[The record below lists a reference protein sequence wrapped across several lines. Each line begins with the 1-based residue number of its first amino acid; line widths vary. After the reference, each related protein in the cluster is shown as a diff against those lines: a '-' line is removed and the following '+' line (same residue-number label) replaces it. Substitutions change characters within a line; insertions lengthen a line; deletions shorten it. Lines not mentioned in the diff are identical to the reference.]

1 MTKNKKAVLGIL
13 ATALILYMLRKQIAT
28 ALNKTPFGSVSD
40 KLFNVI
46 SSFEGFDQVAVYDVN
61 GYSVG
66 YGSHYNW
73 DAKRNVQKGDIV
85 DKATAKQWLLND
97 AQKDYAFVQSI
108 VRVPITDNQLLALSS
123 LSYNIGGNALA
134 NSSLIKLLNAGY
146 NVPSVASEFD
156 KWIFVAG
163 QKSEGL
169 KKRREAEKQL
179 FLS

>member
-13 ATALILYMLRKQIAT
+13 ATAIILYMLRKQIAS

-85 DKATAKQWLLND
+85 DKTTAKQWLLND

-134 NSSLIKLLNAGY
+134 NSSLIKLLNARY
-146 NVPSVASEFD
+146 NIPSVASEFD
-156 KWIFVAG
+156 KWVFVAG

-169 KKRREAEKQL
+169 KKRRQAEKQL

>member
-146 NVPSVASEFD
+146 NIPSVASEFD
-156 KWIFVAG
+156 KWVFVAG

-169 KKRREAEKQL
+169 KKRRQAEKQL

>member
-146 NVPSVASEFD
+146 DINSVANEFD
-156 KWIFVAG
+156 KWVFVAG

-169 KKRREAEKQL
+169 KKRRQAEKQL

>member
-156 KWIFVAG
+156 KWVFVAG

-169 KKRREAEKQL
+169 KKRRQAEKQL

>member
-97 AQKDYAFVQSI
+97 AQKDYAFVQSL

-146 NVPSVASEFD
+146 NIPSVASEFD
-156 KWIFVAG
+156 KWVFVAG

-169 KKRREAEKQL
+169 KKRRQAEKQL

>member
-13 ATALILYMLRKQIAT
+13 ATAIILYMLRKQIAT

-46 SSFEGFDQVAVYDVN
+46 SSFEGFDQIAKWDVN
-61 GYSVG
+61 GYAVG

-73 DAKRNVQKGDIV
+73 DAKRNVEKGDII
-85 DKATAKQWLLND
+85 DKATAKKWLLND
-97 AQKDYAFVQSI
+97 AQQDYNFVQSI
-108 VRVPITDNQLLALSS
+108 VKVPVTDNQLLALSS
-123 LSYNIGGNALA
+123 FSYNTGKGSLQ
-134 NSSLIKLLNAGY
+134 NSTLLRFLNAGY
-146 NVPSVASEFD
+146 NLTTIANEFD
-156 KWIFVAG
+156 KWVFVAG

-169 KKRREAEKQL
+169 KKRRQAEKQL

>member
-1 MTKNKKAVLGIL
+1 MTKNKKAVLRIL

-146 NVPSVASEFD
+146 NIPSVASEFD
-156 KWIFVAG
+156 KWVFVAG

-169 KKRREAEKQL
+169 KKRRQAEKQL

>member
-1 MTKNKKAVLGIL
+1 MTKDKKAVIGIVV
-13 ATALILYMLRKQIAT
+13 ATIILIMLRKQIAT

-61 GYSVG
+61 GYAVG

-73 DAKRNVQKGDIV
+73 DAKRPVQKGDII

-97 AQKDYAFVQSI
+97 AQQDYQFVQSI
-108 VRVPITDNQLLALSS
+108 VKVPINDNQLLALSS
-123 LSYNIGGNALA
+123 FSYNVGRGNLQNSTLLKMLNGGISKVL
-134 NSSLIKLLNAGY
+134 
-146 NVPSVASEFD
+146 VADEFD
-156 KWIFVAG
+156 KWVFVSG
-163 QKSEGL
+163 QKSDGL
-169 KKRREAEKQL
+169 KKRRQAEKQL

>member
-1 MTKNKKAVLGIL
+1 MTKNKKAVIGIVV
-13 ATALILYMLRKQIAT
+13 TSIIIIMLRKQIAS
-28 ALNKTPFGSVSD
+28 ALNKTPFGNISD

-46 SSFEGFDQVAVYDVN
+46 SSFEGFDQVAKPDVN

-85 DKATAKQWLLND
+85 DKVTAKQWLLND
-97 AQKDYAFVQSI
+97 AKQDYTFVQSI
-108 VRVPITDNQLLALSS
+108 VKVPVTDNQLLALSS
-123 LSYNIGGNALA
+123 LSYNIGGNALK
-134 NSSLIKLLNAGY
+134 NSTLLRLLNEGY
-146 NVPSVASEFD
+146 NKNIVANEFD
-156 KWIFVAG
+156 KWVFVAG

-169 KKRREAEKQL
+169 IKRRQAEKQL

>member
-13 ATALILYMLRKQIAT
+13 ATAIILYMLRKQIAT

-40 KLFNVI
+40 KLFNII
-46 SSFEGFDQVAVYDVN
+46 SSFEGFDQVAKWDVN
-61 GYSVG
+61 GYAVG

-97 AQKDYAFVQSI
+97 AQQDYSFVQSI
-108 VRVPITDNQLLALSS
+108 VKVPVTDNQLLALSS
-123 LSYNIGGNALA
+123 LSYNIGGNALK
-134 NSSLIKLLNAGY
+134 NSTLLKFLNAGY
-146 NVPSVASEFD
+146 NIPVVASEFD
-156 KWIFVAG
+156 KWVFVGG
-163 QKSEGL
+163 QKSDGL
-169 KKRREAEKQL
+169 KKRRQAEKQL